1 MIYKTF
7 TIWVSFDNGQS
18 SKDFQ
23 VVAIDAKSAIQDIT
37 EAYGECLVINHDMG
51 V

>member
-23 VVAIDAKSAIQDIT
+23 VVAVDAKSAIQDIT
-37 EAYGECLVINHDMG
+37 EAYGDCMVLSQDMG